1 MNEIVDLRSALAAL
15 ERHGERIEEID
26 ARLDPHLAL
35 LDDYLASYR
44 TPHGTWMSDA
54 QPLRRYRAPAS
65 GAFPV
70 LLGVFGSRARTRFW
84 LDPDGRA
91 DPRTPHGALLA
102 AAVARPLPPEAVRTP
117 AARTV
122 VRDPDL
128 RAWLPA
134 LTCSAGDPG
143 PTVTLG
149 LVYARDPA
157 SGAAN
162 ASVHRITLKRGAAT
176 IALGSSGHLRR
187 MLDACVARGA
197 RLPVSVNIGLD
208 PALYYAAALSAPA
221 LEFGDDEL
229 AVAGALRGRPVG
241 LAACASHAGWCI
253 DHAEIVLEGSLG
265 AEQASE
271 GDAPG
276 GHAMP
281 EYLGYYSPAGV
292 VPALA
297 VSALTFREGACYQA
311 VSGPGR
317 EQSELL
323 GAGQEAAVWRVLA
336 QTGAGPLVRDV
347 GALAAGG
354 GHLFTVLQCAP
365 HAGGDDARLH
375 EAAQQVLERVAS
387 TKNLVLVDTDV
398 QPHAADDVLWAIAT
412 RCRLEHD
419 LAVTRSLRGT
429 SLDPTQSADYCAGGM
444 RGHTRKCVIDCLV
457 PLDQRARFRRAFS
470 PA

>member
-1 MNEIVDLRSALAAL
+1 MSDIVDLRSALAAL

-26 ARLDPHLAL
+26 ARLDPQLAL

-44 TPHGTWMSDA
+44 TSHGAWMSA
-54 QPLRRYRAPAS
+54 EQPLRRYRAPAR

-102 AAVARPLPPEAVRTP
+102 DALARPLPPQPVRAPTP
-117 AARTV
+117 RRV

-149 LVYARDPA
+149 LAYARDPV

-162 ASVHRITLKRGAAT
+162 ASVHRITLKHGSAT

-187 MLDACVARGA
+187 MLDACVARGE
-197 RLPVSVNIGLD
+197 RLPVSINIGLD

-221 LEFGDDEL
+221 LGFGDDEL

-241 LAACASHAGWCI
+241 LAPCASQPGWCI

-271 GDAPG
+271 GDTPG

-292 VPALA
+292 VPVLAVGALA
-297 VSALTFREGACYQA
+297 YREGACYQA

-336 QTGAGPLVRDV
+336 QGGAGSLVRDV

-365 HAGGDDARLH
+365 RDPGDDARLR
-375 EAAQQVLERVAS
+375 EAAQQALEQVAS
-387 TKNLVLVDTDV
+387 TKNLVLVDADV
-398 QPHAADDVLWAIAT
+398 QAHAADDVLWAIAT

-419 LAVTRSLRGT
+419 LTVTGRLRGT
-429 SLDPTQSADYCAGGM
+429 SLDPTQSAEYCADGV

-470 PA
+470 AA